1 MANKP
6 EPGKDD
12 KLTLRDVEAQNKS
25 RMEKAIDDLR
35 RELASVR
42 TGRASVSLLDSVK
55 IDYYGTP
62 TPVNQVAT
70 LSVPDP
76 SMIQLQPWDVS
87 QIGAIEK
94 AIRASDLGLNP
105 MNDGKL
111 IRIPI
116 PTLTE
121 ERRREMVK
129 HLHHVLEHHRVAVRN
144 IRRDAN
150 EAIKKLLKD
159 KKITEDEERKAHDDV
174 QKMTDDYI
182 KKIDELGKTKE
193 KDVMTV

>member
-12 KLTLRDVEAQNKS
+12 KLTLRDVEAQDRS

-35 RELASVR
+35 HELAGVR

-55 IDYYGTP
+55 VDYYGTP

-87 QIGAIEK
+87 QIGSIEK

-111 IRIPI
+111 VRIPI
-116 PTLTE
+116 PALTE
-121 ERRREMVK
+121 ERRKEMVK

-150 EAIKKLLKD
+150 HTLKEALKKKE
-159 KKITEDEERKAHDDV
+159 IAEDEERRTQDEIQKLTDRFVTEIDKALAA
-174 QKMTDDYI
+174 KETD
-182 KKIDELGKTKE
+182 LMA
-193 KDVMTV
+193 V